1 MRGMQ
6 QVVRWGQ
13 QLDALGGRIGA
24 FIAHAAPRRRV
35 TAYLRAVV
43 GGVDRRNGWQLAEQA
58 GEATP
63 YGMQRLMASASWDAE
78 RVRDDLRA
86 YVVEHLGDPAG
97 VLVIDETGFRKTGT
111 KSPGVQRQYSGTAG
125 RIENCQIGVFLSH
138 ATPRGYAFLDRA
150 LYVPKSWCE
159 DRARCRTVG
168 IPDTVAFG
176 TKPALARVMLA
187 RALDAEVPAA
197 WVAGDE
203 VYGNDRALRQML
215 EQRAQPF
222 VLAIKVNALLWT
234 PEGSHAQRAGTIAAA
249 LPPTAWQ
256 VLSVGSGSKGP
267 RAYRRAWTELTRLG
281 EVPGQ
286 HARLVREALTA
297 KTRGTVDRAYYL
309 VFAPA
314 RTTRAAV
321 AQVAGTRW
329 TIEQGFEAA
338 KQEVGLDESEVR
350 QYDGWYRY
358 ITLALFVHAFLTVV
372 RAQATPGK
380 KGRRAGRP
388 TRGRSSR

>member
-1 MRGMQ
+1 MQ

-97 VLVIDETGFRKTGT
+97 VLVIDETGFLKKGT
-111 KSPGVQRQYSGTAG
+111 KSAGVQRQYSGTAG
-125 RIENCQIGVFLSH
+125 RIENCQIGVFLSY

-159 DRARCRTVG
+159 DRARCRTAG
-168 IPDTVAFG
+168 IPDTVPFC
-176 TKPALARVMLA
+176 TKPALARAMLA

-197 WVAGDE
+197 WVTGDE

-234 PEGSHAQRAGTIAAA
+234 PEESHAQRAGTIAAA

-256 VLSVGSGSKGP
+256 VLRVGSGSKGP
-267 RAYRRAWTELTRLG
+267 RAYRWAWTELTRLG

-286 HARLVREALTA
+286 HALLVREALTA
-297 KTRGTVDRAYYL
+297 NTRGTVDRAYYL

-314 RTTRAAV
+314 RTTLAAV

-338 KQEVGLDESEVR
+338 KQEVGLDEYEVR
-350 QYDGWYRY
+350 KYDGWYRY
-358 ITLALFVHAFLTVV
+358 ITLALFAHAFLTVV